1 MLPAI
6 ARVVAS
12 NIVRYVKHGG
22 LDAPGLQRASRQ
34 RSAATSPLAPASDT
48 KGGILTTGPGPS
60 PSAPA
65 PAPATDSLRI
75 DVPPF
80 GSSKRGIAGASE
92 ASTPAKPRDSA
103 AVAPAPGDAQPPPP
117 ASAGEAPPLPHPL
130 LRRVPTEIGWASTR
144 QERAKRDFVARFARL
159 AGYSYGELLRRSQT
173 A

>member
-1 MLPAI
+1 M
-6 ARVVAS
+6 
-12 NIVRYVKHGG
+12 RYVKHGG

-48 KGGILTTGPGPS
+48 KGGILTAG

-65 PAPATDSLRI
+65 TATATDGFRI
-75 DVPPF
+75 DASPF
-80 GSSKRGIAGASE
+80 GSSKRGIPVASE
-92 ASTPAKPRDSA
+92 ASTPAKLRDSA

-117 ASAGEAPPLPHPL
+117 ASAAPLPHPL
-130 LRRVPTEIGWASTR
+130 LRRAPTEIGWDSTR

-159 AGYSYGELLRRSQT
+159 AGYSYGELLRRNQT